1 MQRASPWAFSKVGAM
16 LGRMLTNAV
25 GCATVAE
32 IGELYRQ
39 LKEAMVDLLQ
49 ILILLVI
56 AGICAAIAQ
65 WIVGFSP
72 GGFSVSVILGVVGAY
87 IGTSLASL
95 LPIPPILPIHVGTVS
110 FDLLW
115 AVCGSL
121 LLLLLL
127 YLVRYG
133 SGPRLSTRR

>member
-1 MQRASPWAFSKVGAM
+1 
-16 LGRMLTNAV
+16 
-25 GCATVAE
+25 
-32 IGELYRQ
+32 
-39 LKEAMVDLLQ
+39 VDLLQ
-49 ILILLVI
+49 LSILLVI

-65 WIVGFSP
+65 WVIGFSP
-72 GGFSVSVILGVVGAY
+72 GGFMVSIIVGVVGAY
-87 IGTSLASL
+87 LGTSLASL
-95 LPIPPILPIHVGTVS
+95 LPIPPILPIHIGTVS

-133 SGPRLSTRR
+133 SGLRLAARR

>member
-1 MQRASPWAFSKVGAM
+1 M
-16 LGRMLTNAV
+16 
-25 GCATVAE
+25 
-32 IGELYRQ
+32 
-39 LKEAMVDLLQ
+39 DLLQ
-49 ILILLVI
+49 LSILLVI

-65 WIVGFSP
+65 WVVGFSP
-72 GGFSVSVILGVVGAY
+72 GGFIMSIIIGVVGAY
-87 IGTSLASL
+87 LGMSLASL
-95 LPIPPILPIHVGTVS
+95 LPLPLILPIHVGTVS

-133 SGPRLSTRR
+133 SGTPLSARR

>member
-1 MQRASPWAFSKVGAM
+1 M
-16 LGRMLTNAV
+16 
-25 GCATVAE
+25 
-32 IGELYRQ
+32 
-39 LKEAMVDLLQ
+39 DLLQ
-49 ILILLVI
+49 LAILLVI

-133 SGPRLSTRR
+133 SGPPLSARR

>member
-1 MQRASPWAFSKVGAM
+1 
-16 LGRMLTNAV
+16 
-25 GCATVAE
+25 
-32 IGELYRQ
+32 
-39 LKEAMVDLLQ
+39 VDLLQ
-49 ILILLVI
+49 LAILLVI

>member
-1 MQRASPWAFSKVGAM
+1 M
-16 LGRMLTNAV
+16 
-25 GCATVAE
+25 
-32 IGELYRQ
+32 
-39 LKEAMVDLLQ
+39 DLLQ
-49 ILILLVI
+49 LSILLVI

-65 WIVGFSP
+65 WVVGFSP
-72 GGFSVSVILGVVGAY
+72 GGFIMSIIVGVVGAY
-87 IGTSLASL
+87 LGMSLADL
-95 LPIPPILPIHVGTVS
+95 LPIPLILPIHVGTVR

-133 SGPRLSTRR
+133 SGPRLSARR

>member
-1 MQRASPWAFSKVGAM
+1 M
-16 LGRMLTNAV
+16 
-25 GCATVAE
+25 
-32 IGELYRQ
+32 
-39 LKEAMVDLLQ
+39 DLLQ
-49 ILILLVI
+49 LSILLVI

-65 WIVGFSP
+65 WVVGFSP
-72 GGFSVSVILGVVGAY
+72 GGFIMSIILGVVGAY
-87 IGTSLASL
+87 LGTSLANL
-95 LPIPPILPIHVGTVS
+95 LPIPPILPIHIGTVS

-133 SGPRLSTRR
+133 SAPRLPARR

>member
-1 MQRASPWAFSKVGAM
+1 M
-16 LGRMLTNAV
+16 
-25 GCATVAE
+25 
-32 IGELYRQ
+32 
-39 LKEAMVDLLQ
+39 DLLQ
-49 ILILLVI
+49 LSILLVI

-65 WIVGFSP
+65 WVVGFSP
-72 GGFSVSVILGVVGAY
+72 GGFIMSIIIGVVGAY
-87 IGTSLASL
+87 LGMSLASL
-95 LPIPPILPIHVGTVS
+95 LPLPLILPIHVGTVS

-133 SGPRLSTRR
+133 SGPLLSARR

>member
-1 MQRASPWAFSKVGAM
+1 M
-16 LGRMLTNAV
+16 
-25 GCATVAE
+25 
-32 IGELYRQ
+32 
-39 LKEAMVDLLQ
+39 DLLQ
-49 ILILLVI
+49 LAILLVI

-65 WIVGFSP
+65 WVVGFSP
-72 GGFSVSVILGVVGAY
+72 GGFLISIIIGVVGAY
-87 IGTSLASL
+87 LGTSLATL
-95 LPIPPILPIHVGTVS
+95 VPIAPILPIHVGTVS

-115 AVCGSL
+115 AVLGSL

>member
-1 MQRASPWAFSKVGAM
+1 M
-16 LGRMLTNAV
+16 
-25 GCATVAE
+25 
-32 IGELYRQ
+32 
-39 LKEAMVDLLQ
+39 DLLQ
-49 ILILLVI
+49 LLTLLVI

-65 WIVGFSP
+65 WVVGFSP
-72 GGFSVSVILGVVGAY
+72 GGFIVSIILGVVGAY
-87 IGTSLASL
+87 LGTSLANIL
-95 LPIPPILPIHVGTVS
+95 RVPPVLPIHVGAIS

-127 YLVRYG
+127 YLIRYG

>member
-1 MQRASPWAFSKVGAM
+1 M
-16 LGRMLTNAV
+16 LDEPSALRYSEQEPDVTARTKLQA
-25 GCATVAE
+25 
-32 IGELYRQ
+32 LP
-39 LKEAMVDLLQ
+39 KEEPVDLLQ
-49 ILILLVI
+49 LSILLVI

-65 WIVGFSP
+65 WVVGFSP
-72 GGFSVSVILGVVGAY
+72 GGFMLSIIIGVVGAY
-87 IGTSLASL
+87 LGTSLADL
-95 LPIPPILPIHVGTVS
+95 LRVPPILPIHIGTVS

-133 SGPRLSTRR
+133 SGLRLSTRR

>member
-1 MQRASPWAFSKVGAM
+1 M
-16 LGRMLTNAV
+16 
-25 GCATVAE
+25 
-32 IGELYRQ
+32 
-39 LKEAMVDLLQ
+39 
-49 ILILLVI
+49 
-56 AGICAAIAQ
+56 
-65 WIVGFSP
+65 
-72 GGFSVSVILGVVGAY
+72 
-87 IGTSLASL
+87 SLASL

-133 SGPRLSTRR
+133 SGPRLSVRR

>member
-1 MQRASPWAFSKVGAM
+1 M
-16 LGRMLTNAV
+16 
-25 GCATVAE
+25 
-32 IGELYRQ
+32 
-39 LKEAMVDLLQ
+39 DLLQ
-49 ILILLVI
+49 LAILLVI